1 MQRIEHIAVV
11 GTGLMGA
18 SFALAI
24 RAAGFGGTIVGC
36 DSPTVLDQARAAG
49 ILASGVVDE
58 GSSDPTA
65 AVRGAQLVLL
75 ATPVVASL
83 ELLRTLAPHTEHALI
98 TDVGSTKLMLVDEAD
113 ALFGKRSLARFLPG
127 HPMAG
132 REFSGVAA
140 AEATLFQ
147 DATWI
152 LTPRGGHQALAAP
165 EFSRGIHAEYLSM
178 LEAIGARLIAITPEK
193 HDRMLAYLSHL
204 PQMLSTALAAAVMDE
219 LGAEPSVHL
228 LTGGGLKGMIRLA
241 ASDPAMWTSIAETNT
256 TNIADALRAVEREI
270 ELLRKSLGTEPF
282 RKEFERARAFN
293 PSAPPQDTNDEPP
306 KF

>member
-1 MQRIEHIAVV
+1 MQKIERIAVV

-24 RAAGFGGTIVGC
+24 RAAGFKGAVVGC
-36 DSPTVLDQARAAG
+36 DSPAVLDQARAAG
-49 ILASGVVDE
+49 AIDE
-58 GSSDPTA
+58 GSPDPVTA
-65 AVRGAQLVLL
+65 VKGAQLVLL

-83 ELLRTLAPHTEHALI
+83 KLLRTLAPHTEHALM
-98 TDVGSTKLMLVDEAD
+98 TDVGSTKLMLADEAD
-113 ALFGKRSLARFLPG
+113 ALFGKRSLQRFLPG

-165 EFSRGIHAEYLSM
+165 EFSRGIHAEYMRM
-178 LEAIGARLIAITPEK
+178 LESIGARLIAITPEK

-219 LGAEPSVHL
+219 LGDEPSVHL
-228 LTGGGLKGMIRLA
+228 LTGGGLKGMVRLA
-241 ASDPAMWTSIAETNT
+241 ASDPAMWTSIAETNKE
-256 TNIADALRAVEREI
+256 NINDALRAVEREI
-270 ELLRKSLGTEPF
+270 ELLRKSLGSEAF
-282 RKEFERARAFN
+282 RKEFERARRFN
-293 PSAPPQDTNDEPP
+293 PSAPPPEADDTEPP